1 MQEEGKDDMEAIIG
15 KMRAVGSD
23 FGEVIIGDKHVHVA
37 AIGGTDAFVS
47 PDGQTA
53 IDRLPGARLALP
65 DGPSAVSVY
74 VEPVLTATYDAGALM
89 LRTDASAWAKLAFEL
104 SPQGRRTAVSVVT
117 NDCSDDANGPTFP
130 RDGLFLRIYRRENLT
145 AFHISEDGQTWDLLR
160 LFRLNGHTATI
171 DLIAQSP
178 TGKGCEAGFTQ
189 LRLVEGEIAD
199 LRDGS

>member
-1 MQEEGKDDMEAIIG
+1 MAGLYHTLQT
-15 KMRAVGSD
+15 VGSD
-23 FGEVIIGDKHVHVA
+23 FGQVSIGEDHVHVE
-37 AIGGTDAFVS
+37 AIAGTDAFVS

-65 DGPSAVSVY
+65 DGPCALSVH
-74 VEPVLTATYDAGALM
+74 VEPVLAATYDAGALM
-89 LRTDASAWAKLAFEL
+89 LRTDQGKWAKLAFEL

-130 RDGLFLRIYRRENLT
+130 SDGLFLRIYRQENLT

-160 LFRLNGHTATI
+160 LFRLNGGAATI

-178 TGKGCEAGFTQ
+178 TGKGCEARFTQ

>member
-1 MQEEGKDDMEAIIG
+1 MEAIVG
-15 KMRAVGSD
+15 KMRAVGLE
-23 FGEVIIGDKHVHVA
+23 FGSVAIGRNDVRVK

-53 IDRLPGARLALP
+53 IDRLPGARLVLP
-65 DGPSAVSVY
+65 DRPCAFSVY

-89 LRTDASAWAKLAFEL
+89 LRTDAGAWAKLAFEL

-117 NDCSDDANGPTFP
+117 NDCSDDANGPTSP
-130 RDGLFLRIYRRENLT
+130 SDGLFLRIYRLQNLT

-160 LFRLNGHTATI
+160 LFRLNGQTATI

-178 TGKGCEAGFTQ
+178 TGKGCEARFTQ

>member
-1 MQEEGKDDMEAIIG
+1 MEAIIG
-15 KMRAVGSD
+15 KMRAVGLE
-23 FGEVIIGDKHVHVA
+23 FGSVAIGRDEVCVR

-65 DGPSAVSVY
+65 DGPCALSVY

-89 LRTDASAWAKLAFEL
+89 LRTDAGAWAKLAFEL

-145 AFHISEDGQTWDLLR
+145 AFHISEDGQTWDLIR

-178 TGKGCEAGFTQ
+178 TGKGCEARYTQ

>member
-1 MQEEGKDDMEAIIG
+1 MAGLYQTLQ
-15 KMRAVGSD
+15 AVGSD
-23 FGEVIIGDKHVHVA
+23 FGQVSIGDKHVHVV

-65 DGPSAVSVY
+65 DRPCALSVY

-89 LRTDASAWAKLAFEL
+89 LRTDDGSWAKLAFEL

-178 TGKGCEAGFTQ
+178 TGKGSEARFTQ

>member
-1 MQEEGKDDMEAIIG
+1 MPEMTRMMTVIG
-15 KMRAVGSD
+15 SE
-23 FGEVIIGDKHVHVA
+23 FGHVTIEPDQVHVA

-65 DGPSAVSVY
+65 DGPCALSVH

-89 LRTDASAWAKLAFEL
+89 LRTDAGAWAKLAFEL

-117 NDCSDDANGPTFP
+117 NDCSDDANGPTFS
-130 RDGLFLRIYRRENLT
+130 RDGLFLRIYRWQNLT

-178 TGKGCEAGFTQ
+178 TGQGCEARFTQ

>member
-1 MQEEGKDDMEAIIG
+1 MAGLYQTLQV
-15 KMRAVGSD
+15 VGSD
-23 FGEVIIGDKHVHVA
+23 FGQVLIGDNHVHVV

-65 DGPSAVSVY
+65 DGPCALSIY

-89 LRTDASAWAKLAFEL
+89 LRTDAGAWAKLAFEL

-145 AFHISEDGQTWDLLR
+145 AFHISEDGKTWDLLR

-178 TGKGCEAGFTQ
+178 TGKGCEARFTQ

>member
-1 MQEEGKDDMEAIIG
+1 MREEEEDDMEEIIG
-15 KMRAVGSD
+15 KMQAVGSE
-23 FGEVIIGDKHVHVA
+23 FGAVTIGRDEVQVK
-37 AIGGTDAFVS
+37 AISGTDAFVS

-65 DGPSAVSVY
+65 DGPCALSVH
-74 VEPVLTATYDAGALM
+74 VEPILTATYDAGALM
-89 LRTDASAWAKLAFEL
+89 LRTDQGKWAKLAFEL

-130 RDGLFLRIYRRENLT
+130 SDGLFLRIYRQENLT

-160 LFRLNGHTATI
+160 LFRLNGRTATI

-178 TGKGCEAGFTQ
+178 TGKGCEARFTQ
-189 LRLVEGEIAD
+189 LRLVEAEIAD